1 MAYSK
6 GPCRLRPAGLTAVTA
21 QETRQTSGAETTYA
35 ASDERSGNPLFEGW
49 YADPEGVVFGDEYWI
64 FPTWSAPYD
73 EQTFLDAFSSKD
85 LVRWTKHPRI
95 VSTNEIR
102 WIRRAMWAPAAIHAN
117 GKYYLFFS
125 GNDIQSNDETGGIG
139 VAVADRPEGP
149 YQDALGRPLID
160 RIVHGAQPIDQFVF
174 RDDDGE
180 YYMYYGGWGHCN
192 MVRLAPD
199 LLSVIPFE
207 DGETCKEVTP
217 ENYVEGPFML
227 KRQGKYYFMWS
238 EGGWGGPDYSVA
250 YAIADSP
257 FGPFERVGKIL
268 QQDPGVATGAGHHSV
283 IRIPGKDE
291 WYIVYHRRP
300 LGDTDMNHRQTCID
314 RMEFDDEGFIKPVK
328 ITFGGIEPVRIGK

>member
-1 MAYSK
+1 MLLA
-6 GPCRLRPAGLTAVTA
+6 AQAAATA
-21 QETRQTSGAETTYA
+21 QETRQAPGAGTTYA

-125 GNDIQSNDETGGIG
+125 GNDIQNNDETGGIG

-149 YQDALGRPLID
+149 YRDALGRPLID

-180 YYMYYGGWGHCN
+180 YYMYYGGWGT
-192 MVRLAPD
+192 ATWSAWP
-199 LLSVIPFE
+199 P
-207 DGETCKEVTP
+207 TC
-217 ENYVEGPFML
+217 
-227 KRQGKYYFMWS
+227 
-238 EGGWGGPDYSVA
+238 
-250 YAIADSP
+250 
-257 FGPFERVGKIL
+257 
-268 QQDPGVATGAGHHSV
+268 
-283 IRIPGKDE
+283 
-291 WYIVYHRRP
+291 
-300 LGDTDMNHRQTCID
+300 
-314 RMEFDDEGFIKPVK
+314 
-328 ITFGGIEPVRIGK
+328 